1 MSPSHTAHTVFF
13 LTGGEMRC
21 TIAKYRQ
28 PVTQSRCRAG
38 PDHYAGGKTD
48 SCLGGAGSVSP
59 GTLSSLMDTYVMHD
73 LVVVEAKLRL
83 MEITRAIA
91 VDRLV
96 GSR

>member
-1 MSPSHTAHTVFF
+1 M
-13 LTGGEMRC
+13 
-21 TIAKYRQ
+21 
-28 PVTQSRCRAG
+28 
-38 PDHYAGGKTD
+38 
-48 SCLGGAGSVSP
+48 SP

-83 MEITRAIA
+83 MEITRTIV